1 MEYIKH
7 IEDGYILSVQN
18 NAPVG
23 TGNCTQEEYNTILR
37 LVNTAPVP
45 LDGYE
50 YKLTEGL
57 EWVLCEL
64 PRLEYEETTESVQS
78 EGVAVT

>member
-1 MEYIKH
+1 MEYIKY
-7 IEDGYILSVQN
+7 IEDGCILSVQN

-23 TGNCTQEEYNTILR
+23 TGNCNEEEYNTILG

-45 LDGYE
+45 PDGYE

-64 PRLEYEETTESVQS
+64 PKIEYEETTESVQS
-78 EGVAVT
+78 EEVVVT